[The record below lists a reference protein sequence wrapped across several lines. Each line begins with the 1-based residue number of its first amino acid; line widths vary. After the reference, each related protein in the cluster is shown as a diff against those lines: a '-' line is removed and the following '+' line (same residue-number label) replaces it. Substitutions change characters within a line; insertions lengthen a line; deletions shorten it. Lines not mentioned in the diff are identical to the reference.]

1 VQQEERE
8 RQRQE
13 QLRIAR
19 EQYMQKMD
27 QEAQRKKQAQDVM
40 LKLENEERELIN
52 RLRKTQ
58 ELQEKV
64 GTYLADVAPALSWN
78 ALIRTALFLLKR
90 TGVRRAAEEYP
101 GVAARPAELFS
112 NGYVG

>member
-1 VQQEERE
+1 MQQEERE

-64 GTYLADVAPALSWN
+64 GTYHVHVLPVVASLLPYRGTLSFALLCLS
-78 ALIRTALFLLKR
+78 L
-90 TGVRRAAEEYP
+90 
-101 GVAARPAELFS
+101 
-112 NGYVG
+112 

>member
-19 EQYMQKMD
+19 DQYLQKMD

-64 GTYLADVAPALSWN
+64 GTCLADVAPALSCN
-78 ALIRTALFLLKR
+78 SLIRTALFFCLNGQAYAALQKNI
-90 TGVRRAAEEYP
+90 RA
-101 GVAARPAELFS
+101 
-112 NGYVG
+112 

>member
-1 VQQEERE
+1 MPCRRFLAHLVFVPLRCSSAANTGFLSSVRTYVRRKVQQEERE

-19 EQYMQKMD
+19 EQYLQKMD

-64 GTYLADVAPALSWN
+64 GTYHVQVFPVVA
-78 ALIRTALFLLKR
+78 
-90 TGVRRAAEEYP
+90 
-101 GVAARPAELFS
+101 
-112 NGYVG
+112 

>member
-19 EQYMQKMD
+19 EQYLQKMD

-64 GTYLADVAPALSWN
+64 GTYHVQVFPVVA
-78 ALIRTALFLLKR
+78 
-90 TGVRRAAEEYP
+90 
-101 GVAARPAELFS
+101 
-112 NGYVG
+112 